1 MNLTKI
7 TDQYFV
13 FGQIQ
18 PNDVSILKEMGFG
31 TIICNRP
38 DGESPGQPTA
48 KEIGA
53 KVESEGMKFFY
64 VPFAPMSPAPN
75 MLEDFCNAMQQAQG
89 KILAYCRTG
98 NRSTQLYN
106 RTQL

>member
-1 MNLTKI
+1 MDLIQI

-18 PNDVSILKEMGFG
+18 ASDVATIKAMGFG

-38 DGESPGQPTA
+38 DGEAPGQPTA

-53 KVESEGMKFFY
+53 TVEAEGMKFFY
-64 VPFAPMSPAPN
+64 VPFAPNNPAPT
-75 MLEDFCNAMQQAQG
+75 MLEDFCVAMEQAEG
-89 KILAYCRTG
+89 KVLAYCRTG
-98 NRSTQLYN
+98 NRSSQLYN